1 MYKKAQFQFLS
12 DSALEME
19 LETHLM
25 TEERMNVIKNTI
37 ENIYNIRF
45 NIPLKVVIKKVEHK
59 RTNLKNRKEKK
70 LRNEVEILMSR
81 NKSNKPE
88 KQEEKAQETP
98 ERPKIVKSTRSDN
111 PDVVYGRDFEF
122 DEETKIA
129 TIQQRNHLTVGQEIE
144 FFQPD
149 APLFK
154 QTITEMFK

>member
-1 MYKKAQFQFLS
+1 
-12 DSALEME
+12 
-19 LETHLM
+19 
-25 TEERMNVIKNTI
+25 MNVIKNTI

-45 NIPLKVVIKKVEHK
+45 NIPLKVVIKKVEAQK
-59 RTNLKNRKEKK
+59 DKFKEQKEKK

-129 TIQQRNHLTVGQEIE
+129 ELFDDSGEVVIKGQIFNMDERETRKGKIIVSLSVTD
-144 FFQPD
+144 FD
-149 APLFK
+149 R
-154 QTITEMFK
+154 